1 MSGAPPFAVHAVRFA
16 SRPGVRGQH
25 FLGHDDRA
33 GEAHPTAYYVWL
45 ATNADHVVL
54 VDAGIDPARPVP
66 IDGITFHRSPVEGL
80 AELGIRPEQV
90 DYVVLS
96 HLHYDHTG
104 TVAAFPAARYVVQ
117 RRELDYWTGPVAAR
131 IRREHWLVSRE
142 DVGHLTGPARSRLD
156 LVDGSAEVVPG
167 LEVHHVGGHTAGMQV
182 VRVRT
187 AAGPVVLASDAAHY
201 YANLQRRSPFPIVYN
216 VGDMAVGWETIERL
230 AGHPD
235 RFIPGHDPIVTE
247 IYPRASDKVDAW
259 ALHLPPSKSFAK

>member
-1 MSGAPPFAVHAVRFA
+1 VSGAPPFAVHAVRFA

-25 FLGHDDRA
+25 FLGHDERA
-33 GEAHPTAYYVWL
+33 GEPHPTAYYVWL

-90 DYVVLS
+90 DHVVLS

-131 IRREHWLVSRE
+131 IRREHWLVSGE

-156 LVDGSAEVVPG
+156 VVDGSAEVVPG

-187 AAGPVVLASDAAHY
+187 AAGPVVLASDAAHFHE
-201 YANLQRRSPFPIVYN
+201 NLTADHPPPILHSVPD
-216 VGDMAVGWETIERL
+216 VHAAFDRLVEL
-230 AGHPD
+230 AGGD
-235 RFIPGHDPIVTE
+235 GLVVPGHDPRVIEGAVVE
-247 IYPRASDKVDAW
+247 GAGADVVRLA
-259 ALHLPPSKSFAK
+259 